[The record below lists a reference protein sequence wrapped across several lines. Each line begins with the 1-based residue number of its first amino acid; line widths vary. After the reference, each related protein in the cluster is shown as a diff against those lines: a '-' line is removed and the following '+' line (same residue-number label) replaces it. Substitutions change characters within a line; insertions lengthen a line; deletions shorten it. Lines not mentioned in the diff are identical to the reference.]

1 MIWNYKKRK
10 QSTDNISLTETI
22 CSTSVSLMML
32 LIITGLV
39 LRENIHE
46 GQQAKKVRKAN

>member
-1 MIWNYKKRK
+1 MIWHYKKRK
-10 QSTDNISLTETI
+10 SLTDNISLTETI

-46 GQQAKKVRKAN
+46 GQQTRKVRRTN

>member
-22 CSTSVSLMML
+22 CSTSVSLVML

-39 LRENIHE
+39 LRENIHD
-46 GQQAKKVRKAN
+46 GQKTRNVRRAN